1 MRFEL
6 IPLKPQFNMRTITPH
21 HTTFTPHHIK
31 KSKIPEVGLEPT
43 LMAHETIELPF
54 TPPIAFYKKQR

>member
-21 HTTFTPHHIK
+21 LIK
-31 KSKIPEVGLEPT
+31 KFKISEVGLEPT

-54 TPPIAFYKKQR
+54 TPPKIFYKKQR